1 MSKNKEYA
9 FCIDSDGCAM
19 DTMTYKHQ
27 LFFGPLAAK
36 VFKVPNQE
44 DFLKKW
50 DYINLFSR
58 TRGVNRFVGLV
69 MGLEYA
75 DIGGIDKLK
84 QWVDSTPSLSN
95 ASLEKELKQNPSDD
109 LEKAL
114 KWSKE
119 VNQHIKEYQGDA
131 LAFAGVQEG
140 LAILHELGKV
150 YVVSSA
156 NREAV
161 EEEWSDQALIG
172 YVDNL
177 YCQNFGK
184 KEDVIAALVAEGY
197 KRDHLLMVGDSP
209 GDLAAAEQNQV
220 AFYPILVGK
229 ETESW
234 KNLKDSF
241 SQKFISGH
249 VSTEELE
256 QLKQSFWENLE

>member
-1 MSKNKEYA
+1 MSKNQEYI

-36 VFKVPNQE
+36 VFDVPNQGC
-44 DFLKKW
+44 FLKKW
-50 DYINLFSR
+50 DEINLFSK

-75 DIGGIDKLK
+75 GIVGIDALK
-84 QWVDSTPSLSN
+84 QWVDSTLSLSN
-95 ASLEKELKQNPSDD
+95 ASLEKAIEEKSSDD
-109 LEKAL
+109 LKKAL
-114 KWSKE
+114 KWSRE
-119 VNQHIKEYQGDA
+119 VNQHIKDYQGDV
-131 LAFAGVQEG
+131 LAFSGVREG
-140 LAILHELGKV
+140 LAKLHELGKV

-161 EEEWSDQALIG
+161 EEEWSNQGLLE

-177 YCQNFGK
+177 YCQDFGK
-184 KEDVIAALVAEGY
+184 KEDVIATLVAEGY
-197 KRDHLLMVGDSP
+197 SQDHVLMVGDSP

-241 SQKFISGH
+241 SQKFTNGN
-249 VSTEELE
+249 VTTEALEEL
-256 QLKQSFWENLE
+256 KQAFWENLE

>member
-1 MSKNKEYA
+1 MSKDQEYV

-27 LFFGPLAAK
+27 LFFGPLAAE
-36 VFKVPNQE
+36 VFDVSNQE
-44 DFLKKW
+44 DFLRKW
-50 DYINLFSR
+50 DDINLFSK

-69 MGLEYA
+69 MGLAYA
-75 DIGGIDKLK
+75 KIDGIEKLK

-95 ASLEKELKQNPSDD
+95 ASLEKAIEENPSDD

-114 KWSKE
+114 KWSQA
-119 VNQHIKEYQGDA
+119 VNQHIKEYQGDV
-131 LAFAGVQEG
+131 LAFSGVREG
-140 LAILHELGKV
+140 LAKLHELGKA

-161 EEEWSDQALIG
+161 EEEWSDQGLLE

-177 YCQNFGK
+177 YCQDFGK
-184 KEDVIAALVAEGY
+184 KEDVIATLIAEGY
-197 KRDHLLMVGDSP
+197 SRDHILMVGDSP
-209 GDLAAAEQNQV
+209 GDLAAAEQNRV
-220 AFYPILVGK
+220 SFYPILVGK

-241 SQKFISGH
+241 SQKFTNGN
-249 VSTEELE
+249 TTTDELEEL
-256 QLKQSFWENLE
+256 KQTFWKNLE